1 MGLDHTPEKK
11 DDDNDFKLLV
21 HQRGQ
26 IKRRVTLINR
36 TLKEAEEDPTKVTPT
51 LLKVFAKKLDVHY
64 QEYTTVHREIMEA
77 CPPSKLEE
85 QDEMLMAFDILH
97 TEAMERLEQQSVS
110 LPQTAVPVNSTVHTP
125 IMLQHQ
131 PLRAPIPSFDGKVE
145 NWPKFQT
152 MFEDIVGR
160 SNVSDA
166 MKLHHLDKA
175 LVGDASGWITA
186 KMIQDNN
193 FQLTWKQLK
202 ERFENPRVIVDTHLV
217 GLLELKAIPK
227 RNHKDLTEL
236 VKTVNRHV
244 GGLQYQNIQVDAMSG
259 LLLTKIITAR
269 LDDQTLQLWERTQEH
284 GKLPDFEQIMKFL
297 QSECQVLERFQN
309 RPQAATVKE
318 GNHKQSTGKLP
329 SQKAHAVSSSST
341 SHPCLVC
348 SEKHRHFECPALN
361 KMEPA
366 KRNAKVRELNLCYN
380 CLQAGHRVNE
390 CPSQRVC
397 SKCQKKHHTLLH
409 EDAKPASE
417 KSTPMINTSPAVWS
431 DTTTASFNPSSYTAV
446 PKNRSFKQ
454 TTAML
459 MTALVYIR
467 NSDNGK
473 IPCRVLLDS
482 GSQASFIS
490 KAIADR
496 LSLARI
502 PTFVPITGVGAVK
515 TCTREKIVVAV
526 ESRCSDYSTTVECL
540 VIPKVTGII
549 PSSQLDITQWSLP
562 PGLVL
567 ADPDFH
573 TPGRIDMLLGVSHF
587 LRLLKSGRMQLR
599 EDLPELQETHFGW
612 VVAGD
617 VEELKND
624 QQSCTATS
632 ASLPETMKRFWEVEE
647 IEDTD
652 QPTEHEACE
661 RVFRE
666 THHRDEDGRYVVALP
681 FREFPPQLKV
691 NRELALRRFL
701 SFERR
706 MKKDSSLK
714 QQYAKFIDDYE
725 ALGHCREIRED
736 LDEPDKACFYM
747 PHHAV
752 LRPSSSST
760 KLRVV
765 FDGSAKAAPSDVALN
780 QALMVGATVQNDIFV
795 ILIRFRKHVIVFT
808 ADISKMYRQ
817 IKVVP
822 AHSCFQ
828 RILWLDS
835 QIVLAWL
842 KKPLTSLQ
850 VFVRNRIE
858 KILQLTEPL
867 RVQWRYISTKQN
879 PADIVSRSMLPEA
892 LRTNELWWLGPKFL
906 QSADYEVEIP
916 DELPDDGLPELR
928 ATPIAATPAVNKP
941 NLPVLS
947 RYSSFRRLQRV
958 IALVRRFILNCREKD
973 VSKRVTNRF
982 LTVVELRDAQ
992 DIIVQLIQRET
1003 LADEIQR
1010 VESNESCKRIY
1021 ALHPIIVNGVLRV
1034 GGRLQHSDLPLSNKH
1049 QILLPRHPV
1058 TDLIIQAYH
1067 QELLHIGPSGLLAA
1081 IRQKFWLIDG
1091 RSSVRKITRSCVR
1104 CFRSKPRSSSQLM
1117 GNLPSCRV
1125 TQAHPFEKAGVDYA
1139 GPVLVKEG
1147 RYKPRLVKAYIAVFV
1162 CMATKA
1168 VHLELVS
1175 DMSSEAFLAAF
1186 HRFTS
1191 RRGLS
1196 KEIFS
1201 DNGCTFKGANS
1212 ELHELYQLFR
1222 NQATIELLQEYCQ
1235 TKEIVWHFIPPE
1247 APNFGGLWE
1256 AAVKSTKYHLKRTLK
1271 DAKLTFEEYATVLTQ
1286 VEAILNSRP
1295 LFAISS
1301 DPSDPEVITP
1311 GHFLVGRPLIATP
1324 EPSYNNVPMNR
1335 LSRWQ
1340 YLQQLREKFWQQ
1352 WRKDYLQS
1360 LQPRSKN
1367 QRTHPNIRPGMIV
1380 LVEERDL
1387 PSQSWKMGRIITTY
1401 PGSDNL
1407 VRAVD
1412 VRIGGTIYCRAVSR
1426 ISILPIEDNCNQDC
1440 SASTDSSQPG
1450 GACSTPTQS
1459 THETPGARVCVKA
1472 LETTPTA

>member
-77 CPPSKLEE
+77 CPPSKVEE

-125 IMLQHQ
+125 IMVQHQ

-202 ERFENPRVIVDTHLV
+202 ERFENTRVIVDTHLV

-244 GGLQYQNIQVDAMSG
+244 GGLQYQNIKVDAMSG

-318 GNHKQSTGKLP
+318 GNHKQSTG
-329 SQKAHAVSSSST
+329 
-341 SHPCLVC
+341 
-348 SEKHRHFECPALN
+348 
-361 KMEPA
+361 
-366 KRNAKVRELNLCYN
+366 
-380 CLQAGHRVNE
+380 
-390 CPSQRVC
+390 
-397 SKCQKKHHTLLH
+397 
-409 EDAKPASE
+409 
-417 KSTPMINTSPAVWS
+417 
-431 DTTTASFNPSSYTAV
+431 
-446 PKNRSFKQ
+446 
-454 TTAML
+454 
-459 MTALVYIR
+459 
-467 NSDNGK
+467 
-473 IPCRVLLDS
+473 
-482 GSQASFIS
+482 
-490 KAIADR
+490 
-496 LSLARI
+496 
-502 PTFVPITGVGAVK
+502 
-515 TCTREKIVVAV
+515 
-526 ESRCSDYSTTVECL
+526 
-540 VIPKVTGII
+540 
-549 PSSQLDITQWSLP
+549 
-562 PGLVL
+562 
-567 ADPDFH
+567 
-573 TPGRIDMLLGVSHF
+573 
-587 LRLLKSGRMQLR
+587 RMQLR

-624 QQSCTATS
+624 QQSCIATT

-701 SFERR
+701 SLERR

-725 ALGHCREIRED
+725 ALGHCHEIRED

-795 ILIRFRKHVIVFT
+795 ILIRFRRHIIVFT

-828 RILWLDS
+828 RIFWRADPALPLRVLELTTVTYGTACAPFLATRCLLQLSYDEAMRFPRAAKIIREDCYVDDILSGANSVSEALECQSELLGILNSAGFPVHKWSSNSPRLLQHIPEGDREELVDLSHGCEGVLKTLGLTWSPHQDEFAFVVNQDAETSFFPTKRSILSEISKLFDPIGLLSPVIIIAKLIMQKIWLAGLPWDTYLEGDLLQEWLQFRTSLKTVNHIRIPRCVVMPNHIAVELHGFSDASKLAYGAALYVRCIFPDGTASLRLVCSKSKVAPVKQVTIPRMELLGAQLLAKLISKVLGSCDYNTSNVVLWLDS

-858 KILQLTEPL
+858 KIRQLTEPL

-879 PADIVSRSMLPEA
+879 PADIVSRGMLPEA

-906 QSADYEVEIP
+906 QSADYEVEFP

-947 RYSSFRRLQRV
+947 KYSSFRRLQRV

-982 LTVVELRDAQ
+982 PTVVELRDAQ

-1067 QELLHIGPSGLLAA
+1067 QELLHIGPSGMLAA

-1212 ELHELYQLFR
+1212 KLHELYQLFR
-1222 NQATIELLQEYCQ
+1222 NRATIELLQDYCQ

-1360 LQPRSKN
+1360 LQPRSKH

-1407 VRAVD
+1407 FTTNRQEFNPTRQTVN
-1412 VRIGGTIYCRAVSR
+1412 Y
-1426 ISILPIEDNCNQDC
+1426 
-1440 SASTDSSQPG
+1440 SSNLTRQ
-1450 GACSTPTQS
+1450 T
-1459 THETPGARVCVKA
+1459 VNKVKIKF
-1472 LETTPTA
+1472 LG

>member
-1 MGLDHTPEKK
+1 
-11 DDDNDFKLLV
+11 
-21 HQRGQ
+21 
-26 IKRRVTLINR
+26 
-36 TLKEAEEDPTKVTPT
+36 
-51 LLKVFAKKLDVHY
+51 
-64 QEYTTVHREIMEA
+64 
-77 CPPSKLEE
+77 
-85 QDEMLMAFDILH
+85 
-97 TEAMERLEQQSVS
+97 
-110 LPQTAVPVNSTVHTP
+110 
-125 IMLQHQ
+125 
-131 PLRAPIPSFDGKVE
+131 
-145 NWPKFQT
+145 
-152 MFEDIVGR
+152 
-160 SNVSDA
+160 
-166 MKLHHLDKA
+166 
-175 LVGDASGWITA
+175 
-186 KMIQDNN
+186 
-193 FQLTWKQLK
+193 
-202 ERFENPRVIVDTHLV
+202 
-217 GLLELKAIPK
+217 
-227 RNHKDLTEL
+227 
-236 VKTVNRHV
+236 
-244 GGLQYQNIQVDAMSG
+244 
-259 LLLTKIITAR
+259 
-269 LDDQTLQLWERTQEH
+269 
-284 GKLPDFEQIMKFL
+284 
-297 QSECQVLERFQN
+297 
-309 RPQAATVKE
+309 
-318 GNHKQSTGKLP
+318 
-329 SQKAHAVSSSST
+329 
-341 SHPCLVC
+341 
-348 SEKHRHFECPALN
+348 
-361 KMEPA
+361 
-366 KRNAKVRELNLCYN
+366 
-380 CLQAGHRVNE
+380 
-390 CPSQRVC
+390 
-397 SKCQKKHHTLLH
+397 
-409 EDAKPASE
+409 
-417 KSTPMINTSPAVWS
+417 
-431 DTTTASFNPSSYTAV
+431 
-446 PKNRSFKQ
+446 
-454 TTAML
+454 
-459 MTALVYIR
+459 
-467 NSDNGK
+467 
-473 IPCRVLLDS
+473 
-482 GSQASFIS
+482 
-490 KAIADR
+490 
-496 LSLARI
+496 
-502 PTFVPITGVGAVK
+502 
-515 TCTREKIVVAV
+515 
-526 ESRCSDYSTTVECL
+526 
-540 VIPKVTGII
+540 
-549 PSSQLDITQWSLP
+549 
-562 PGLVL
+562 
-567 ADPDFH
+567 
-573 TPGRIDMLLGVSHF
+573 
-587 LRLLKSGRMQLR
+587 
-599 EDLPELQETHFGW
+599 
-612 VVAGD
+612 
-617 VEELKND
+617 
-624 QQSCTATS
+624 
-632 ASLPETMKRFWEVEE
+632 
-647 IEDTD
+647 
-652 QPTEHEACE
+652 
-661 RVFRE
+661 
-666 THHRDEDGRYVVALP
+666 
-681 FREFPPQLKV
+681 
-691 NRELALRRFL
+691 
-701 SFERR
+701 
-706 MKKDSSLK
+706 
-714 QQYAKFIDDYE
+714 
-725 ALGHCREIRED
+725 
-736 LDEPDKACFYM
+736 M

-828 RILWLDS
+828 RIFWRTDPALPLRVLELTTVTYGTACAPFLATRCLLQLSYDEAMRFPRAAKIIREDCYVDDILSGANNVSEALECQSELLGILNSAGFPVHKWSSNSPRLLQHIPEADREELVDLSDGCEGVLKTLGLTWSPHQDEFAFVVNQDAETSNFPTKRSILSEISKLFDPIGLLSPVIIIAKLIMQKIWLAGLPWDTYLEGDLLQEWLQFRTSLKTVNLIRIPRCVVMPNHIAVELHGFSDASKLAYGAALYVRCIFPDGTASLRLVCSKSKVAPVKQVTIPRMELLGAQLLAKLISKVLGSCDYNTSNVVLWLDS

-858 KILQLTEPL
+858 KIRQLTEPL

-879 PADIVSRSMLPEA
+879 PADIVSRGMLPEA

-928 ATPIAATPAVNKP
+928 ATPIAATPAVTKP

-947 RYSSFRRLQRV
+947 KYSSFRRLQRV

-982 LTVVELRDAQ
+982 PTVVELRDAQ

-1010 VESNESCKRIY
+1010 VESNEACKRIY

-1081 IRQKFWLIDG
+1081 IRQKFWLLDG

-1147 RYKPRLVKAYIAVFV
+1147 RYQPRLVKAYIAVFV
-1162 CMATKA
+1162 CMATKS

-1222 NQATIELLQEYCQ
+1222 NRATIELLQEYCQ

-1247 APNFGGLWE
+1247 APNFGGLRE

-1352 WRKDYLQS
+1352 WRKDYLQG

-1412 VRIGGTIYCRAVSR
+1412 VRIGGTIYRRAVSR
-1426 ISILPIEDNCNQDC
+1426 ISILPIEDNCNQAC

-1450 GACSTPTQS
+1450 GACSTPTHE